1 MWWLLPL
8 VLELGKWR
16 KCDQESK
23 VILCHRLSLSIRLDC
38 MRGYLSSC
46 VLTPLPKRKNSNQN
60 KHKSGMGVYLSGT
73 Y

>member
-23 VILCHRLSLSIRLDC
+23 VILCYVPSLRIRLGPVK
-38 MRGYLSSC
+38 GYLSSC
-46 VLTPLPKRKNSNQN
+46 VPLPRHHKKKNSNQN
-60 KHKSGMGVYLSGT
+60 KLGMDA
-73 Y
+73 